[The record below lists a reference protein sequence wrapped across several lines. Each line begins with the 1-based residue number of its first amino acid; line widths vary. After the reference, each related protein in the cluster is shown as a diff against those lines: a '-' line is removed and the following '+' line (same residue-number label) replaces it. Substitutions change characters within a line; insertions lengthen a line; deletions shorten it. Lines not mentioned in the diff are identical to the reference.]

1 MSIGADLLKQVER
14 IRALLPFPA
23 VDRLYFPALQNDGE
37 YRDEFGFVF
46 LESGDIGAFYVS
58 LEETL
63 PRLWQ
68 QFPNPEQACMPLD
81 DLLMQLDKD
90 DMALRALGLGAFNAL
105 SQYVMRLAGLELQPH
120 RNHDRSN
127 LPKPAGK
134 VGMVGYFCPVIDRLT
149 NDGIAVTVLEKVPQR
164 IPDRPLVTATTNPQD
179 LAHCD
184 EVLCTASTLINDTLD
199 GILDACGHV
208 PDFSLTGPS
217 AGGLPDLVF
226 SKGVQE
232 IGATVYPDREKLLFL
247 LANQDSWGK
256 AGKKYRIRREDYPG
270 LDVLLEQA
278 AAAIRS

>member
-1 MSIGADLLKQVER
+1 MSIGTDLQKQVER
-14 IRALLPFPA
+14 IRAVLPFPA
-23 VDRLYFPALQNDGE
+23 VDQLYFPALQTDGE

-46 LESGDIGAFYVS
+46 LQSGDIGAFYVS

-63 PRLWQ
+63 PQLWQ
-68 QFPNPEQACMPLD
+68 RFPTPAQTAMPLD
-81 DLLMQLDKD
+81 ELLALLDNED
-90 DMALRALGLGAFNAL
+90 IALRAIGLGAFNAL

-120 RNHDRSN
+120 RNHDRNN
-127 LPKPAGK
+127 LPKPVGK

-149 NDGIAVTVLEKVPQR
+149 DAGIAVTVLEKVPER

-179 LAHCD
+179 LASCD
-184 EVLCTASTLINDTLD
+184 EVMCTASTLINDSLD
-199 GILDACGHV
+199 DLLAACGQV
-208 PDFSLTGPS
+208 ADFSLIGPS

-232 IGATVYPDREKLLFL
+232 VGATVYPDQEKLHYL

-270 LDVLLEQA
+270 LDVLLERAVA
-278 AAAIRS
+278 AVRS